1 MKPTAQEGRPPA
13 AWIAQMFAELREPLW
28 VYVRRRLSGDGET
41 ASDIVQEAFVRLC
54 QERWPEIEA
63 YATAWM
69 YRTCRNKAIDFCRR
83 EGRMSASHQS
93 TELSDV
99 TLLADQVQLSAAESL
114 ERDERLVALREH
126 LACLTDQQQEILRL
140 RLQCELSY
148 KQIAEVLDLTVSNV
162 GYHMHTAIM
171 ALRGRLA

>member
-1 MKPTAQEGRPPA
+1 
-13 AWIAQMFAELREPLW
+13 
-28 VYVRRRLSGDGET
+28 
-41 ASDIVQEAFVRLC
+41 
-54 QERWPEIEA
+54 
-63 YATAWM
+63 
-69 YRTCRNKAIDFCRR
+69 
-83 EGRMSASHQS
+83 MSASHQS